1 MLYTV
6 LAGKGLGGNV
16 LKGGDRTAASRQT
29 QEEHDNLLDIKS
41 LPGYSRFLAM
51 PPGPAKTLALKALEM
66 EAEEQ
71 ERTNPK
77 WWMDERPRREITQ
90 SSSFINGVSVDPNS
104 GMGTVQIKDRIYLY
118 PMTTQQAT
126 EFVNSD
132 DLGRYFNN
140 VLLNK

>member
-16 LKGGDRTAASRQT
+16 LKGGDRQAAERQT
-29 QEEHDNLLDIKS
+29 QEEHDNLLDIKN

-77 WWMDERPRREITQ
+77 WWMDERPRRELTQ
-90 SSSFINGVSVDPNS
+90 SDSFISGVSVDPNS
-104 GMGTVQIKDRIYLY
+104 GMGSVQIRDRIYMY

-126 EFVNSD
+126 DMVNSD
-132 DLGRYFNN
+132 SLGRFFNN
-140 VLLNK
+140 VLKK

>member
-6 LAGKGLGGNV
+6 LSGKGLGGNI
-16 LKGGDRTAASRQT
+16 LKGGDRKAAERQT
-29 QEEHDNLLDIKS
+29 KEEHDDLLDIKN

-90 SSSFINGVSVDPNS
+90 SDSFINGVSVDPNS
-104 GMGTVQIKDRIYLY
+104 GMGSVQIRDRIYMY

-126 EFVNSD
+126 DMVNSD
-132 DLGRYFNN
+132 SLGQYFNN
-140 VLLNK
+140 ILKK

>member
-6 LAGKGLGGNV
+6 LSGKGLGGNI
-16 LKGGDRTAASRQT
+16 LKGGDRKAAERQT
-29 QEEHDNLLDIKS
+29 KEEHDDLLDIKN

-66 EAEEQ
+66 EAEER

-90 SSSFINGVSVDPNS
+90 SDSFINGVSVDPNS
-104 GMGTVQIKDRIYLY
+104 GMGSVQIRDRIYMY

-126 EFVNSD
+126 DMVNSD
-132 DLGRYFNN
+132 SLGQYFNN
-140 VLLNK
+140 ILKK

>member
-6 LAGKGLGGNV
+6 LSGKGLGGNI
-16 LKGGDRTAASRQT
+16 LKGGDRKAAERQT
-29 QEEHDNLLDIKS
+29 QEEHDNLLDIKN
-41 LPGYSRFLAM
+41 LPGYSRFLAL
-51 PPGPAKTLALKALEM
+51 PPGPAKTLALKSLEM
-66 EAEEQ
+66 EAEEN

-104 GMGTVQIKDRIYLY
+104 NMGTVQIKDRIYVY
-118 PMTTQQAT
+118 PMTTQQAS
-126 EFVNSD
+126 EMVNSD

-140 VLLNK
+140 ILKK